1 LFVSPPERLGF
12 EMRKWVSNESNV
24 LPPNESQSEFLNLN
38 KEINKTL
45 GLFWNNIQDT
55 LHYKYEPDTEVST
68 ITKRTILST
77 ISKFFDPLGLIGPL
91 ITKAK
96 ILLQKLWLL
105 KIDWNQ
111 SVPENINIF
120 WLQFVEELPSLHDIS
135 ISRFVLGKQ
144 KIKRTELHGFCD
156 ASQAAYGAVLYI
168 KFIDHKQNCHVN
180 ILCAKSRVAPIK
192 TISLPKL

>member
-1 LFVSPPERLGF
+1 
-12 EMRKWVSNESNV
+12 MRKWVSNESNV

-45 GLFWNNIQDT
+45 GLFWNNKQDT

-77 ISKFFDPLGLIGPL
+77 ISKFIGPL

-192 TISLPKL
+192 TISLPKLELSAAMLLAKFMT

>member
-1 LFVSPPERLGF
+1 VDKTETAIELRDQLIKCLSLGGF
-12 EMRKWVSNESNV
+12 ELRKWVSNESDV
-24 LPPNESQSEFLNLN
+24 LPPNESQSEFLNLD

-45 GLFWNNIQDT
+45 GLFWNNKRDT

-77 ISKFFDPLGLIGPL
+77 ISKLFDPLGLIGPI

-111 SVPENINIF
+111 SVPENIKIL

-135 ISRFVLGKQ
+135 ISRFVIVDTSVSGSYL
-144 KIKRTELHGFCD
+144 
-156 ASQAAYGAVLYI
+156 
-168 KFIDHKQNCHVN
+168 
-180 ILCAKSRVAPIK
+180 
-192 TISLPKL
+192 